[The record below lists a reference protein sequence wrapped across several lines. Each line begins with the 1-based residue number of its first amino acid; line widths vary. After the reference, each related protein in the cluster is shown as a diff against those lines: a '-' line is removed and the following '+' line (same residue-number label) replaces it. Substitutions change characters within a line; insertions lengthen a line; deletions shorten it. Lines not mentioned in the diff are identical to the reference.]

1 MLRFAVD
8 EDFDNRIVRG
18 LLRLLPAL
26 DIVRAQDAGLIGK
39 LDPAVLQWAAAENR
53 VLLTHDASTMIKH
66 AYARVESGNQMPG
79 IFEVG
84 QEIQIGEAIAD
95 LILIATCS
103 FDAEYEG
110 QVRYLPLR

>member
-18 LLRLLPAL
+18 LLRLLPTL

-39 LDPAVLQWAAAENR
+39 LDPAVLEWAAAENR
-53 VLLTHDASTMIKH
+53 VLLTHDGSTMTKH
-66 AYARVESGNQMPG
+66 AYARIESGNPMPG
-79 IFEVG
+79 VFEIG
-84 QEIQIGEAIAD
+84 QEIPIGEAIAD

-103 FDAEYEG
+103 FDAEYQG